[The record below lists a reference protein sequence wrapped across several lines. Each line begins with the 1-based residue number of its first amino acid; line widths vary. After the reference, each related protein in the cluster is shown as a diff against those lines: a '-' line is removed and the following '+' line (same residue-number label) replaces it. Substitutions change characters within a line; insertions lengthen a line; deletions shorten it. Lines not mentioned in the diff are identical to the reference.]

1 MRKLVNLFLFIA
13 IVGMLLGISLSP
25 AYAQEGISLSKVAS
39 SDNAS
44 IGDNI
49 TYTYTIINNS
59 SDNLTGL
66 KLLDDKLGDIAIPAE
81 LASGENITVT
91 ASHIVS
97 INDYSENAGEI
108 INIATL
114 TSNEDIIATDN
125 ETVALN
131 PYTAAIEVT
140 KEADIASAMLGD
152 VITYTY
158 TITNNG
164 NVEIDNLV
172 LNDDKLGN
180 VPLTSDNLTIDSL
193 LPGEN
198 ITATATYTV
207 VFGDLMAGSITNT
220 ATVTGLDPSG
230 QPLTAS
236 SVEVTVSTDLV
247 KSLLTKA
254 QILTLSGVPGKGIS
268 TAPGLQKPFNPNS
281 QASEHAGKKTGKGN
295 LEQNREQNQNQ
306 EMNLEPEQ
314 EQNQEINGTSDNQ
327 QSQNNGKGQGKSQ
340 KNK

>member
-1 MRKLVNLFLFIA
+1 MRKLVNLLLFIA
-13 IVGMLLGISLSP
+13 VVGLLLGISLSP
-25 AYAQEGISLSKVAS
+25 AYAQEGFSLSKVAS

-81 LASGENITVT
+81 LESGENITVT

-97 INDYSENAGEI
+97 INDYSENADEI
-108 INIATL
+108 INIATV

-131 PYTAAIEVT
+131 PYNAALQVT
-140 KEADIASAMLGD
+140 KEADITSALLGD

-158 TITNNG
+158 TVVNNG
-164 NVEIDNLV
+164 NVEIGNLV
-172 LNDDKLGN
+172 LNDDKLGD
-180 VPLTSDNLTIDSL
+180 VPLISDNLTVSSI
-193 LPGEN
+193 LPGGN
-198 ITATATYTV
+198 VSATATYTV
-207 VFGDLMAGSITNT
+207 GFQDLMAGSITNT
-220 ATVTGLDPSG
+220 ATVTGVDPSG
-230 QPLTAS
+230 QPVTAS
-236 SVEVTVSTDLV
+236 SIEVTVSTNIV
-247 KSLLTKA
+247 KALLTKA

-268 TAPGLQKPFNPNS
+268 TAPGLQKPFNSNS
-281 QASEHAGKKTGKGN
+281 QASEHAGKKVGKGN
-295 LEQNREQNQNQ
+295 LEQNQEQNQNQ
-306 EMNLEPEQ
+306 ETNLEPEQ
-314 EQNQEINGTSDNQ
+314 EQNQELNGASDNQ
-327 QSQNNGKGQGKSQ
+327 QSQGKGQGKSK

>member
-1 MRKLVNLFLFIA
+1 MRRFTNIFLAIA
-13 IVGMLLGISLSP
+13 IVGILLGISLSP

-66 KLLDDKLGDIAIPAE
+66 KLLDDKLGDIAIPE
-81 LASGENITVT
+81 QMLSGENVSVT

-97 INDYSENAGEI
+97 IDDYSENNTEI

-114 TSNEDIIATDN
+114 IINENIIATDN
-125 ETVALN
+125 ETVSLN
-131 PYTAAIEVT
+131 PYNSVLEVS
-140 KEADIASAMLGD
+140 KEADITTAMLDD

-158 TITNNG
+158 TVTNNG
-164 NVEIDNLV
+164 NVEINNVL

-180 VPLTSDNLTIDSL
+180 IPLISDNLTISSL

-198 ITATATYTV
+198 VTATATYKV
-207 VFGDLMAGSITNT
+207 VFSDLMAGLVTNT
-220 ATVTGLDPSG
+220 ATATGLDPSG
-230 QPLTAS
+230 QPVIAS
-236 SVEVTVSTDLV
+236 SIAVTVTTDIV
-247 KSLLTKA
+247 KVLLTKA

-281 QASEHAGKKTGKGN
+281 QASEHAGKKVGKGN
-295 LEQNREQNQNQ
+295 LEQNQEQNQNH
-306 EMNLEPEQ
+306 ETNLEPEQ
-314 EQNQEINGTSDNQ
+314 EQNQELNGASDNQ
-327 QSQNNGKGQGKSQ
+327 QSQNNGKGLGKSK